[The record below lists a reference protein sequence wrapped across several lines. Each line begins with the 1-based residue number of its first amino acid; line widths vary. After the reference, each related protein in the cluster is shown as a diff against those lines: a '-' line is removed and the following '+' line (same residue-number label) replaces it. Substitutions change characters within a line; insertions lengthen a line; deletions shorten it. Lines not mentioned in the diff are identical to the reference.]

1 MRQKQLMH
9 TLLDAN
15 GKTIG
20 LGSFDQ
26 MGRMLKHHV
35 PDGRYLITGPR
46 YRLHCIRRNGV
57 IEPDPDGVQS
67 KVKHLGTIGDLLE
80 HLQKEEE

>member
-1 MRQKQLMH
+1 MTKLH
-9 TLLDAN
+9 KLLDVN

-20 LGSFDQ
+20 MGSFNQ

-35 PDGRYLITGPR
+35 PDGRYRIIGPR

-67 KVKHLGTIGDLLE
+67 KVKHLSTIGDLLQ
-80 HLQKEEE
+80 HLQQGEE